1 MEKIRNDINGWLV
14 VDKPIG
20 MGSTDVVRELK
31 HLLHPMKIGHGGT
44 LDPFASGVL
53 PIALGKATR
62 SVSYAM
68 DGLKTYEFIIR
79 FGVQTETDDLEGNVV
94 ASNEKRPTKEQIE
107 SVFPKF
113 IGDIDQMPPAYS
125 ALKVNGQRAYDLIRK
140 GIEPD
145 LKSRKVH
152 IESLRL
158 IKVINADEMRFEVV
172 CGKGTYVRSL
182 GRDIALAVGCLGHLS
197 YLRRTSC
204 GAFSIK
210 DAFSLDK
217 IKDLCYKN
225 KLISRLYSIQTVLS
239 DILELALTEEQA
251 RFLSFGQSL
260 KAPSGAK
267 QGETYKATL
276 DGLLVAIAVVDG
288 NLIRPTKV
296 FKQFN

>member
-1 MEKIRNDINGWLV
+1 MKKIRNDINGWLV
-14 VDKPIG
+14 VDKPVG

-53 PIALGKATR
+53 PIAFGKATR
-62 SVSYAM
+62 TVSYAM

-79 FGVQTETDDLEGNVV
+79 FGVKTATDDLEGDVV
-94 ASNEKRPTKEQIE
+94 ETNENRPTIEQIE
-107 SVFPKF
+107 AVLPKF
-113 IGDIDQMPPAYS
+113 VGGIDQMPPAYS
-125 ALKVNGQRAYDLIRK
+125 ALKVNGKRAYDLIRK
-140 GIEPD
+140 GINPE
-145 LKSRKVH
+145 LKSRKIH
-152 IESLRL
+152 IESLL
-158 IKVINADEMRFEVV
+158 LKEVLSEDEMRFEVV

-182 GRDIALAVGCLGHLS
+182 GRDIASSVGCLGHLS
-197 YLRRTSC
+197 YLRRLSC

-217 IKDLCYKN
+217 IKELCYKEQ
-225 KLISRLYSIQTVLS
+225 LVSRLYSIQTVLS

-260 KAPSGAK
+260 PAPCGAK
-267 QGETYKATL
+267 QGTTYRATSN
-276 DGLLVAIAVVDG
+276 GLLVAIAVVDG

>member
-14 VDKPIG
+14 VDKPVN

-31 HLLHPMKIGHGGT
+31 HLMHPMKIGHGGT

-62 SVSYAM
+62 TVSYAM

-79 FGVQTETDDLEGNVV
+79 FGVQTATDDLDGDVI
-94 ASNEKRPTKEQIE
+94 ATNEMRPTAEQIE
-107 SVFPKF
+107 SVLPRF

-125 ALKVNGQRAYDLIRK
+125 ALKVNGKRAYDLIRN
-140 GIEPD
+140 GIQPD
-145 LKSRKVH
+145 LKSRKIHV
-152 IESLRL
+152 ESLRL
-158 IKVINADEMRFEVV
+158 TDVISADEMRFEVV

-182 GRDIALAVGCLGHLS
+182 GRDIASAVGCLGHLS
-197 YLRRTSC
+197 FLRRTAC
-204 GAFSIK
+204 GAFTIK
-210 DAFSLDK
+210 DAFLLDK
-217 IKDLCYKN
+217 IKDLWYKDE
-225 KLISRLYSIQTVLS
+225 LVGRLYSIQTVLS

-251 RFLSFGQSL
+251 RFLSHGQSL
-260 KAPSGAK
+260 KAPDGVK
-267 QGETYKATL
+267 QGMTYKATL
-276 DGLLVAIAVVDG
+276 NGLLVAFVLVDG

>member
-14 VDKPIG
+14 VDKPEG

-31 HLLHPMKIGHGGT
+31 HLMHPMKIGHGGT

-53 PIALGKATR
+53 PIAFGKATR
-62 SVSYAM
+62 TVSYAM

-79 FGVQTETDDLEGNVV
+79 FGTQTATDDLEGEVV
-94 ASNEKRPTKEQIE
+94 ATNEKRPSVEQIE
-107 SVFPKF
+107 SVLPKF
-113 IGDIDQMPPAYS
+113 VGDIDQMPPAYS
-125 ALKVNGQRAYDLIRK
+125 ALKVNGRRAYDLIRK
-140 GIEPD
+140 GIQPD
-145 LKSRKVH
+145 LKSRKIH

-158 IKVINADEMRFEVV
+158 IKVINADEMQFEVV

-182 GRDIALAVGCLGHLS
+182 GRDIASAVDCLGYLT

-217 IKDLCYKN
+217 IKDLWYKDE
-225 KLISRLYSIQTVLS
+225 LVSRLYSIQTVLS

-251 RFLSFGQSL
+251 RFLSFGQAL
-260 KAPSGAK
+260 KAPRGAK
-267 QGETYKATL
+267 QGTTFQATL
-276 DGLLVAIAVVDG
+276 NGLLVAFVVVDG
-288 NLIRPTKV
+288 DLIRPTKV

>member
-14 VDKPIG
+14 VDKPEG

-31 HLLHPMKIGHGGT
+31 HLMHPMKIGHGGT

-53 PIALGKATR
+53 PIAFGKATR
-62 SVSYAM
+62 TVSYAM

-79 FGVQTETDDLEGNVV
+79 FGIQTATDDLEGEVI
-94 ASNEKRPTKEQIE
+94 ATNEKRPSAEQIE
-107 SVFPKF
+107 SVLPKF
-113 IGDIDQMPPAYS
+113 IGDIEQMPPAYS

-140 GIEPD
+140 GIQPD
-145 LKSRKVH
+145 LKSRLIH

-158 IKVINADEMRFEVV
+158 MEVLSADEMRFEVV

-182 GRDIALAVGCLGHLS
+182 GRDIASAVGCLGHLS

-204 GAFSIK
+204 GAFSTK

-217 IKDLCYKN
+217 IKDLWYKGE
-225 KLISRLYSIQTVLS
+225 LVSRLYSIQTVLS

-251 RFLSFGQSL
+251 RFLSYGQSL
-260 KAPSGAK
+260 KAPKGAK
-267 QGETYKATL
+267 QGTTYKATL
-276 DGLLVAIAVVDG
+276 DGLLVAFVVVDG